1 MVQRQEY
8 MQHKCGLLR
17 GWKVGSIG
25 LYIVN
30 SYSSFDTQL
39 DDPTF
44 GNASLNHPVHILDRD
59 NNNDVN
65 GDANRS

>member
-1 MVQRQEY
+1 MWAAE
-8 MQHKCGLLR
+8 GLEGR
-17 GWKVGSIG
+17 EHG
-25 LYIVN
+25 LYIAN

-44 GNASLNHPVHILDRD
+44 ENASLNHPVHILDRD